1 MVSFQIARFRLLLL
15 LLVFQLYKLQLKYS
29 LLKVLIPKPV
39 VTRQH
44 RSLRGAVAGDVIL
57 LAELHRDMS
66 LSGQRTVAIGGQPR
80 NQLRHEQHCYVQPRL
95 GEVVRL

>member
-1 MVSFQIARFRLLLL
+1 MLLLAVLL
-15 LLVFQLYKLQLKYS
+15 LLVFQLLYI
-29 LLKVLIPKPV
+29 LIPKPV

-44 RSLRGAVAGDVIL
+44 RSRRHAVAGDVIL

-80 NQLRHEQHCYVQPRL
+80 NQLRHEQHRYV
-95 GEVVRL
+95 